1 VTFAKRLVLGT
12 LLALLS
18 TMAVLLWVAERSLR
32 RDLEGDIA
40 TSLESEAQ
48 LIVEALPSDSLA
60 WEETVHRLERQNNH
74 RITLVD
80 RSGRVRADSDF
91 PPGPLP
97 AIENHAAR
105 PEIRAALRGATG
117 VASRR
122 SQTVGR
128 MLLYV
133 AVPGGP
139 GAVRVAADLSQVD
152 AVVRRAQGAV
162 AGAALLA
169 LAVGAIFAFFAG
181 RSIAQP
187 LTAIAGAA
195 RAIAAGSPPR
205 FPRSGIPDIDALVQA
220 LRQMHRQL
228 ADRFDELRR
237 EQAESAAL
245 VESMIEGVIAAD
257 GRGHIVT
264 ANPAAR
270 RILGY
275 GALDTLPDLP
285 ELFRVKAAR
294 EVVDAVLV
302 GRPVQ
307 DRQLEMDGRAFMVNA
322 RPLPA
327 GGAVLVIHDLT
338 EMRRLE
344 AVRRDFVAN
353 VSHEL
358 KTPLTSISGYAE
370 TLLSEQADADTETT
384 RRFLA
389 TILSNAR
396 RMQRLVDDLLDLSR
410 IEAGRWQPSRT
421 LVDVAGVAGE
431 SWNALAGHGGLAEG
445 GGGSGGGNG
454 LGQQI
459 QLDSEIESEA
469 ATVCADLDAL
479 RQIFTN
485 LFDNSL
491 RYTPAGGRIICSARR
506 QGEGTAISVRDTG
519 VGISRE
525 HLPRIFERFWRADIS
540 RSREEGGTGLG
551 LAIVKH
557 LVEAHGGRVWAQS
570 DLGRGTTVT
579 FWLPDSA
586 V

>member
-1 VTFAKRLVLGT
+1 MNFAARLVLGT
-12 LLALLS
+12 IL
-18 TMAVLLWVAERSLR
+18 VLVLTVGILFWTAERSLR
-32 RDLEGDIA
+32 GDLEGDVA
-40 TSLESEAQ
+40 RALESEAR
-48 LIVEALPSDSLA
+48 LIREALPADTVQ
-60 WEETVHRLERQNNH
+60 WEAVVRRVAAELGR

-80 RSGRVRADSDF
+80 ADGRIRADSDA
-91 PPGPLP
+91 PPGPVP
-97 AIENHAAR
+97 QEKHADR
-105 PEIRAALRGATG
+105 PEIRAALEGRTG
-117 VASRR
+117 IASRR
-122 SQTVGR
+122 SESVGR
-128 MLLYV
+128 QLLYV
-133 AVPGGP
+133 AVPGGS
-139 GAVRVAADLSQVD
+139 GAVRVAAGLSQVD
-152 AVVRRAQGAV
+152 DIVHRARAAV

-169 LAVGAIFAFFAG
+169 LAVGAILAFVAG
-181 RSIAQP
+181 RSIARP
-187 LTAIAGAA
+187 LTAISAAA

-228 ADRFDELRR
+228 ADLFDELRR
-237 EQAESAAL
+237 EQAETGAL

-257 GRGHIVT
+257 GRGRIAT

-270 RILGY
+270 RLLGY
-275 GALDTLPDLP
+275 GATDPLPDLA

-294 EVVDAVLV
+294 EVVDAVLA
-302 GRPVQ
+302 GEPVE
-307 DRQLEMDGRAFMVNA
+307 DRQLDMDGRAFLVNA

-370 TLLSEQADADTETT
+370 TLLGESPDSETA
-384 RRFLA
+384 RRFTT

-421 LVDVAGVAGE
+421 PVDIAAVARE
-431 SWNALAGHGGLAEG
+431 SWMTLAGRPEAQGVTFGVEVGPGAE
-445 GGGSGGGNG
+445 
-454 LGQQI
+454 I
-459 QLDSEIESEA
+459 
-469 ATVCADLDAL
+469 VCADLDAL
-479 RQIFTN
+479 RQVLTN

-491 RYTPAGGRIICSARR
+491 RYTPAGGRITCVAGREDDGI
-506 QGEGTAISVRDTG
+506 AITVRDTG
-519 VGISRE
+519 VGITRD
-525 HLPRIFERFWRADIS
+525 HLPRIFERFYRADAS

-557 LVEAHGGRVWAQS
+557 LVEAHGGRVYAES
-570 DLGRGTTVT
+570 ERGVGTSVT
-579 FWLPDSA
+579 CWFPGTG
-586 V
+586 